1 MPATHKQSLEI
12 AAIDLEE
19 QRMLQKCEV
28 FQPRPEGAPIASRVK
43 CGLPLSRIQP
53 SLSNISFKRLNMAP
67 SCNSVNCN
75 ISTCKAYNWLFQFS
89 RELRLNE
96 LTMTLRHL
104 NLVPVDIALQ
114 IERVLLY
121 PQYILRG
128 TLSRILLSSNWSS
141 LTIMLVLFQL

>member
-1 MPATHKQSLEI
+1 
-12 AAIDLEE
+12 
-19 QRMLQKCEV
+19 MLQKCEV

-53 SLSNISFKRLNMAP
+53 SLSNVSFKRLNMAP
-67 SCNSVNCN
+67 SCYSVNCN

-89 RELRLNE
+89 PELRLNE

-104 NLVPVDIALQ
+104 NLVPMDITSCKLNVCACSGEYHGPTISPAHL
-114 IERVLLY
+114 V
-121 PQYILRG
+121 RG